1 MSLIVISTHSVT
13 LHVSSPFHFVFRQQI
28 SRLTPVRDVPGGE
41 KCGQQTNESLIHSST
56 CPSLCSCDPRVCVCV
71 LIYWCISIHFGII
84 RMWLLLEG
92 TGRNWKE
99 LEGTGNWRNASL
111 ESAFQECERE
121 LVF

>member
-1 MSLIVISTHSVT
+1 MISTHSVT

-71 LIYWCISIHFGII
+71 CIDLLVHFDSFWYYSYVIV
-84 RMWLLLEG
+84 

-111 ESAFQECERE
+111 ESVFQECERE
-121 LVF
+121 LVL